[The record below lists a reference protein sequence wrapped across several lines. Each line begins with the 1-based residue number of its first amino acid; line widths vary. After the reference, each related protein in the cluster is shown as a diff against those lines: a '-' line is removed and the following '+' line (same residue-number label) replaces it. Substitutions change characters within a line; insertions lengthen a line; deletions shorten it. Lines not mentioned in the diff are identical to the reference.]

1 MRRQTWPVRLAAA
14 VMLAAL
20 AWGAPPSRA
29 EGAAVEVR
37 IVDLEKVFEQYIKKQ
52 QAEAALKE
60 QAERFNLERQE
71 LVKQGQQL
79 NEEFNQLR
87 EESQNTALSE
97 EKRGEKRIEAED
109 KLRELKDFE
118 TRLKSFDEEKRRLLD
133 EQSKRMRRTLVKE
146 IRDELKV
153 YARKEGFALVIDVS
167 GSTLNMEPVVLF
179 ADERLDI
186 TDQLVERLNLPETIR
201 R

>member
-1 MRRQTWPVRLAAA
+1 MRRPTRLTRALAVATLCLAAA
-14 VMLAAL
+14 GWAPRTL
-20 AWGAPPSRA
+20 GA
-29 EGAAVEVR
+29 VLEVR
-37 IVDLEKVFEQYIKKQ
+37 VVDLEKVFEQYIKKQ

-79 NEEFNQLR
+79 NEEFNKLR
-87 EESQNTALSE
+87 EESQDTVLSE
-97 EKRGEKRIEAED
+97 EKREEQRLAAED

-118 TRLKSFDEEKRRLLD
+118 ARLKSFDDEKRRLLD

-146 IRDELKV
+146 IRGELEK
-153 YARKEGFALVIDVS
+153 YAEKEGIDLVVDVS
-167 GSTLNMEPVVLF
+167 GSTLNMEPVILF
-179 ADERLDI
+179 ANDRLDI
-186 TDQLVERLNLPETIR
+186 TDDLVERLNLPEDMR